1 MDVAKKLALLK
12 EKKKIG
18 WMVGDEKENYAC
30 FQVKKEIIFL
40 CTMEKHGPDHWMAH
54 SCSFVGLQSL

>member
-18 WMVGDEKENYAC
+18 WMVGDEKETMHA
-30 FQVKKEIIFL
+30 FRLKKRSFFSVPWRSMAQIIEWHTAVPL
-40 CTMEKHGPDHWMAH
+40 
-54 SCSFVGLQSL
+54 